1 MKITNISEG
10 HWEIAPENYP
20 NSILPKERK
29 AKRHGIL
36 AHPEDRER
44 FMKNM
49 GLSEDSQIQ
58 YDGNQMEPEL
68 ADKPTPDID
77 DSWKKIKL
85 PDPPTNSSSQ
95 THKELEEIKGHIYN
109 IDKKKRAEIS
119 AQDIPDLEDL
129 FFDVLEK
136 HNVEFPHK
144 LYNRMCDLVEQ
155 VSAIGMHFKKIYN
168 RARPKQLLDKD
179 AADKI
184 KGGKTAKSASYPS
197 THAIV
202 GVVLAAIF
210 SKLYP
215 KYADEFNQLGKSL
228 GINRIVAGYHF
239 RSDYNA
245 GVNLANHLLAS
256 NLDNIVKMFKPLA
269 TTK

>member
-10 HWEIAPENYP
+10 HWEIAPEKYP

-58 YDGNQMEPEL
+58 YDGPQMETEL
-68 ADKPTPDID
+68 VDKPTPDFD
-77 DSWKKIKL
+77 ESWKKIEL
-85 PDPPTNSSSQ
+85 PDPPPNGSSK
-95 THKELEEIKGHIYN
+95 THKELKEIEGYVNK
-109 IDKKKRAEIS
+109 IDKKKRKEIS
-119 AQDIPDLEDL
+119 SQDIPDLEDL
-129 FFDVLEK
+129 FFDILEK
-136 HNVEFPHK
+136 HNIEFSHK

-155 VSAIGMHFKKIYN
+155 VSTIGMHFKKIFN

-197 THAIV
+197 THAMV
-202 GVVLAAIF
+202 GVVLAGVF
-210 SKLYP
+210 SRLYP
-215 KYADEFNQLGKSL
+215 KYADEFDQLGKSL

-245 GVNLANHLLAS
+245 GVDLADKLLAT
-256 NLDNIVKMFKPLA
+256 NLDTIVKSLK
-269 TTK
+269 KVR